1 VTPYVALDRDGK
13 LEAEFSLVDLEN
25 GLRALLTLEV
35 YAQFVED
42 VANNRPGRHEAMHVL
57 P

>member
-1 VTPYVALDRDGK
+1 VALDRDGK